1 MIKVYQ
7 IVKLLQAVR
16 LRLQWI
22 HWFESK
28 SYSEH
33 EILGRANDYLNFKM
47 DTLVESIATDN
58 RHLEL
63 TNYTEADLETIAS
76 ALKKQSPEDIFRSFI
91 QIYEMLAKHFTSD
104 KSIQDIVGS
113 TISEFKRNIYQLQ
126 VERKQIKKINAKK
139 NAWRLTNRLQAKKAS
154 NGTSYATRKRTAKIS
169 ANASVEKAI
178 KEAVKGFKNPQ
189 GFTLTSNKD
198 KSLYSLKYEG
208 QDASA
213 LTATLLKKLAVTSK
227 HGYEAYLEDEK
238 SGTILIY
245 IEKVI

>member
-7 IVKLLQAVR
+7 IIKLLQAVK

-22 HWFESK
+22 HWFETK
-28 SYSEH
+28 SYAEH
-33 EILGRANDYLNFKM
+33 DILGRANDYLNFKM
-47 DTLVESIATDN
+47 DMLVEIIATDN

-63 TNYTEADLETIAS
+63 TTYTEADLETIATS
-76 ALKKQSPEDIFRSFI
+76 LKKQSGEDTLRSFI
-91 QIYEMLAKHFTSD
+91 QIYDMIAKHFSAD
-104 KSIQDIVGS
+104 KAILDIVGS
-113 TISEFKRNIYQLQ
+113 STTEFKKCMYQLQ
-126 VERKQIKKINAKK
+126 VEKKQIKKINAKK

-154 NGTSYATRKRTAKIS
+154 NGTSHATRKRTAKIS

-178 KEAVKGFKNPQ
+178 KEAVKGFKNPH
-189 GFTLTSNKD
+189 GFTLTQNKD